1 MDDTRQDDPLAFD
14 EFPRPAFEEWQA
26 AAVESLGG
34 KPLDK
39 LTTAT
44 YEGFPLQP
52 LYRREDTAGIAAAH
66 SVPGQAPYLRGVSA
80 AGAIERPWAIAQELA
95 YGRPAAFNQAL
106 RFDLE
111 HGQTAV
117 NLLLDAP
124 TRAGKDP
131 DAAQPGEV
139 GRGGVSLASVEDV
152 AVALNGVDLATV
164 PLFVRAGTASLPLLA
179 LLAAHLRRTGRPTAG
194 LHGCLENDPLGVLAH
209 EGALPLS
216 LARAYDEMAQ
226 LTIWAAHHAPR
237 LATVAVHTY
246 PYHNAGANAVQ
257 ELAFAL
263 ATGVAYLRALTR
275 REIDINTAA
284 ERLRFDFAVGG
295 NFFMEIAKLRA
306 ARLLWVQVVAAFGG
320 NTDAQRMRQHARTAR
335 RNKTTVDPYA
345 NMLRVTT
352 EALAAAVGGVESLH
366 VSPFDEPA
374 RPADDFSRRI
384 ARNVQVILQEEA
396 HLAEVID
403 PAGGA
408 YAVEALTD
416 QLAREAW
423 ALFQEVEHKGGMAEA
438 LKDGLAQ
445 SRIAAV
451 AGRRAANLAQRRDVL
466 VGANQFANPRE
477 LDPPA
482 DETDYAALY
491 RDRAAQITT
500 WRTRDDDDGPLS
512 AHAVALKR
520 LEDIMV
526 APPETMVETAI
537 AAAGSGATL
546 GEITRTLRLNDSA
559 RPTIVP
565 LPLNR
570 AAEPFEKL
578 RAQAGA
584 FAAAHGTRPRL
595 FLANLGPP
603 RQHKA
608 RADFAQGFFEVGGFE
623 ILNNNGFPTPQA
635 AAEAAI
641 ASGAPAVVICST
653 DETYPDV
660 VPPLVETIKAQAP
673 ETVII
678 LAGRPAEQVEAL
690 KAAGVDEFIY
700 FGANC
705 VALNEWL
712 IDAFTAVREVER

>member
-1 MDDTRQDDPLAFD
+1 MDDTRQDDPLTFD

-26 AAVESLGG
+26 AAVDSLGG
-34 KPLDK
+34 KPLNGDPFDK
-39 LTTAT
+39 LTTPT

-52 LYRREDTAGIAAAH
+52 LYRREDTAGLAAAH
-66 SVPGQAPYLRGVSA
+66 TVPGQAPYLRGAQA
-80 AGAIERPWAIAQELA
+80 AGYIERPWAIAQELA
-95 YGRPAAFNQAL
+95 YGRPATFNEAL

-117 NLLLDAP
+117 NLLLDGP

-152 AVALNGVDLATV
+152 AVALKGVDLAAV
-164 PLFVRAGTASLPLLA
+164 PLFVRAGTVALPLLA
-179 LLAAHLRRTGRPTAG
+179 LLVAHLRRAGRPTAD

-209 EGALPLS
+209 EGVLPLS
-216 LARAYDEMAQ
+216 LERAYDEMAQ
-226 LTIWAAHHAPR
+226 LTLWAAHHAPR

-275 REIDINTAA
+275 REVDINVAA
-284 ERLRFDFAVGG
+284 ARLRFDFAIGG

-306 ARLLWVQVVAAFGG
+306 ARLLWAQVVAAFGG
-320 NTDAQRMRQHARTAR
+320 DDDAQRMRQHARTAR
-335 RNKTTVDPYA
+335 RNKTAVDPYA

-396 HLAEVID
+396 HLTEVID

-451 AGRRAANLAQRRDVL
+451 ASRRAANLAQRRDVL
-466 VGANQFANPRE
+466 VGANQFANPNER
-477 LDPPA
+477 DPLV

-491 RDRAAQITT
+491 RERAAQITT
-500 WRTRDDDDGPLS
+500 WRTRDDNGSLS
-512 AHAVALKR
+512 AHVTALDR
-520 LEDIMV
+520 LADMMI

-537 AAAGSGATL
+537 AAAGCPG
-546 GEITRTLRLNDSA
+546 RRWA
-559 RPTIVP
+559 RSP
-565 LPLNR
+565 
-570 AAEPFEKL
+570 
-578 RAQAGA
+578 
-584 FAAAHGTRPRL
+584 
-595 FLANLGPP
+595 
-603 RQHKA
+603 A
-608 RADFAQGFFEVGGFE
+608 RCG
-623 ILNNNGFPTPQA
+623 
-635 AAEAAI
+635 
-641 ASGAPAVVICST
+641 ST
-653 DETYPDV
+653 T
-660 VPPLVETIKAQAP
+660 AR
-673 ETVII
+673 
-678 LAGRPAEQVEAL
+678 GRPS
-690 KAAGVDEFIY
+690 
-700 FGANC
+700 C
-705 VALNEWL
+705 PS
-712 IDAFTAVREVER
+712 R